1 LETQGLGTALANP
14 LWRRILHLP
23 PRRHSRQTNED
34 TMNSDSVRF
43 NALRNAL
50 YHTSRR
56 MTFERW
62 NRWFNFVTI
71 LLGAAGVSNFLDS
84 WSLATPQAIGFA
96 VATVGAA
103 QLVFDFG
110 GKARDHQALQRDYY
124 HLLASVEET
133 IAPDAAQIAQWNAQM
148 TKIAGDEPPM
158 LRALDAKAYN
168 DALSAMETFPEDE
181 LLVIPWHH
189 RLLGQIWAYEGYR
202 YLKVREWKALRLT
215 KA

>member
-1 LETQGLGTALANP
+1 
-14 LWRRILHLP
+14 
-23 PRRHSRQTNED
+23 
-34 TMNSDSVRF
+34 MNSDSVRF

-62 NRWFNFVTI
+62 NRWFNFATI
-71 LLGAAGVSNFLDS
+71 MLGAAGVSDFLTRWEIAS
-84 WSLATPQAIGFA
+84 PQAIGFA
-96 VATVGAA
+96 VAAVGAT

-133 IAPDAAQIAQWNAQM
+133 VDPDHTQIAQWHAQM
-148 TKIAGDEPPM
+148 TRIAGDEPPM

-168 DALSAMETFPEDE
+168 DAISAMELPAAD
-181 LLVIPWHH
+181 LLVIPWYH
-189 RLLGQIWAYEGYR
+189 RVLGQVWAYEGFR
-202 YLKVREWKALRLT
+202 YKKLSD
-215 KA
+215 